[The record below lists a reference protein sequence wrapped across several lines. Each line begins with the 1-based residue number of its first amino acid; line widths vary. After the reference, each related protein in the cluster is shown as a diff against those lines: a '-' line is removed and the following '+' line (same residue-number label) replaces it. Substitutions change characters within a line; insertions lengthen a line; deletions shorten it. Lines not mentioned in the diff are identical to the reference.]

1 MPSGP
6 LLKKKSTGTFIG
18 KMKPKSYNEKYRTT
32 NHQSA
37 KNKTKINYTFQ
48 KKTIHIARI

>member
-18 KMKPKSYNEKYRTT
+18 KMKPKSYEKQYRPD
-32 NHQSA
+32 NNQDKKHDY
-37 KNKTKINYTFQ
+37 KID
-48 KKTIHIARI
+48 